1 MILKG
6 RVDMNIFLREMKAY
20 RKSIIFWSIGIIF
33 LLASGMAKYKATASN
48 GEINELFAEMPKSFQ
63 AIVGSGAFDL
73 SKASG
78 YFGLLV
84 LYLFLMATIHAAMLG
99 ASIIAKEERDK
110 TAEFIF
116 AKPISRTSVI
126 LYKLLSALMNVLIF
140 NVVSWISSVLFVG
153 KYSNGEQVN
162 GDIAIVMVGMF
173 ILQLL
178 FLVIGTAIASVS
190 KNTKKAASYSTGILL
205 LTFILSIAID
215 LNEKIDSL
223 KYLSPFKY
231 FEAKNIMYGG
241 GFDIAFVTISF
252 VLIITLTFVTFLFYN
267 KRDLHV

>member
-1 MILKG
+1 
-6 RVDMNIFLREMKAY
+6 MNIFYREMKAY
-20 RKSIIFWSIGIIF
+20 RKSILFWSIGIIF
-33 LLASGMAKYKATASN
+33 LLASGMAKYKATAAN

-84 LYLFLMATIHAAMLG
+84 LYLLLMATIHATMLG
-99 ASIIAKEERDK
+99 ANIIAKEERDK

-116 AKPISRTSVI
+116 AKPISRTRI
-126 LYKLLSALMNVLIF
+126 IAYKLLGAFVNLIIF
-140 NVVSWISSVLFVG
+140 NLVSWISSVAFVG
-153 KYSNGEQVN
+153 KYSNGENVN
-162 GDIAIVMVGMF
+162 DDIAIVMVGMF
-173 ILQLL
+173 ILQAL

-190 KNTKKAASYSTGILL
+190 KHSKKAASYSTGILL

-215 LNEKIDSL
+215 LNEKIEAL

-241 GFDIAFVTISF
+241 GFDVKYVTISI
-252 VLIITLTFVTFLFYN
+252 VSIITLTVITFVSYK

>member
-1 MILKG
+1 
-6 RVDMNIFLREMKAY
+6 MNIFLREMKSY
-20 RKSIIFWSIGIIF
+20 RKSILFWSIGIIF
-33 LLASGMAKYKATASN
+33 LLASGMAKYKATAAN
-48 GEINELFAEMPKSFQ
+48 GEINDLFAEMPKSFQ

-78 YFGLLV
+78 YFGILV
-84 LYLFLMATIHAAMLG
+84 LYLLLMATIHATMLG
-99 ASIIAKEERDK
+99 ANIIAKEERDK

-116 AKPISRTSVI
+116 VKPISRVKI
-126 LYKLLSALMNVLIF
+126 IAYKLFSALMNVIIF
-140 NVVSWISSVLFVG
+140 NLVSWISSVLFVR

-162 GDIAIVMVGMF
+162 DDIAIVMAGMF
-173 ILQLL
+173 ILQVL

-190 KNTKKAASYSTGILL
+190 KNSKKAASYSTGILL

-215 LNEKIDSL
+215 LNEKIEIL

-241 GFDIAFVTISF
+241 GFNYTYIIISI
-252 VLIITLTFVTFLFYN
+252 VSIITLTFVTFVSYK